1 MRSLVSSD
9 SSALRSLELF
19 LSEEMRDR
27 LRAHE
32 HRDVVLG
39 GVVHG
44 VHAGVDGG
52 VAHVDR
58 DVVEEG
64 VHHFVCYAVDE
75 GLVYGVPDGV
85 DEGVGCS

>member
-1 MRSLVSSD
+1 
-9 SSALRSLELF
+9 
-19 LSEEMRDR
+19 MRDR

-58 DVVEEG
+58 DVVEG
-64 VHHFVCYAVDE
+64 GIHHFV
-75 GLVYGVPDGV
+75 
-85 DEGVGCS
+85 